1 MSSTILFLVSNMAC
15 ARLFEPLLKPL
26 VPGARV
32 RVRHFE
38 RASLKSPLGTA
49 VRPALVSLLLLG
61 VAACG
66 PTSGAQQA
74 APATFEPAGA
84 VAPATASSPASPSAA
99 WASGAPH
106 AHASSPAA
114 AAPSSGRPAAGS
126 LPVTAAQPGVRQAAI
141 GAPGKDGAAV
151 APEAKSLQL
160 TAYDPAA
167 GTAVLA
173 AAGGPSAGPSATA
186 SASAS
191 ASSAASPSSAPSVAP
206 TPADVV
212 KPGQLLASP
221 PTDAA
226 PQGALVAVTAVKSA
240 GGGSVTV
247 STRPATLSELL
258 GNAEADGK
266 VPVDPAA
273 IKVTPLVKDL
283 KATVAR
289 ENGTTKADASGTL
302 EVDVKAPIP
311 LPDGLSADASASLQ
325 LHPALHFAY
334 HGAGIGSPRTAS
346 IGFDLGAHAQW
357 KVSGDL
363 ARSTGSAPI
372 RLPFAKLQASP
383 VVTVAGLPVVVN
395 LGLTCYLE
403 IGADGKIHVEAEQEI
418 TGTWAVH
425 ADYTGG
431 RGWTSSTDA
440 ADTKVSPVHVRLSG
454 TAAVRAALAAEV
466 SVGLYD
472 TVGVEA
478 TVAPYLRA
486 QADGS
491 LAVDVPGGTPQL
503 QGSWALLG
511 GVDLNGAL
519 TAHLRIFGTP
529 IVEGKLPL
537 PPFHREWPLLSGAL
551 PSASPKS

>member
-1 MSSTILFLVSNMAC
+1 M
-15 ARLFEPLLKPL
+15 
-26 VPGARV
+26 
-32 RVRHFE
+32 
-38 RASLKSPLGTA
+38 KSPLGTA

-66 PTSGAQQA
+66 PTSGTQQA
-74 APATFEPAGA
+74 APVDMEA
-84 VAPATASSPASPSAA
+84 VGNAAPATTSAPATPANPAGHAKTAGPAARPSGSPRAGAGSQAATPSA
-99 WASGAPH
+99 
-106 AHASSPAA
+106 
-114 AAPSSGRPAAGS
+114 GRPAEAAT
-126 LPVTAAQPGVRQAAI
+126 LPVAAAQPGAQQAAI

-151 APEAKSLQL
+151 APEAGNLKV

-167 GTAVLA
+167 GTAVLSA
-173 AAGGPSAGPSATA
+173 AAPTGPSAGASATPT
-186 SASAS
+186 
-191 ASSAASPSSAPSVAP
+191 AAA
-206 TPADVV
+206 TPAEAV

-221 PTDAA
+221 PTEAA

-240 GGGSVTV
+240 GGGAVTV
-247 STRPATLSELL
+247 ATRPATLSELL
-258 GNAEADGK
+258 GSSEADGK
-266 VPVDPAA
+266 VPVDPNA

-302 EVDVKAPIP
+302 EVDVNAPIP
-311 LPDGLSADASASLQ
+311 LPDGLSAAASASLQ

-334 HGAGIGSPRTAS
+334 HGAGVGSPRTAS

-403 IGADGKIHVEAEQEI
+403 IGADGKVHVEAEQEI

-431 RGWTSSTDA
+431 RGWTSGTDA
-440 ADTKVSPVHVRLSG
+440 ADTKVSPVHVRVSG
-454 TAAVRAALAAEV
+454 KAAVRAALAAEV

-491 LAVDVPGGTPQL
+491 LAVDVPGGSPQL

-519 TAHLRIFGTP
+519 TAHLKVFGTP
-529 IVEGKLPL
+529 VIEGKLPL